1 MITFRKLKL
10 VKVMIT
16 TGCLLNYRY
25 LKKYYKLI
33 ATDLNKEQNLNDD
46 PKAIQ
51 QINFPGN
58 LAEDNATMLYIHE
71 EANKKKEKKRFFYK
85 QP

>member
-1 MITFRKLKL
+1 
-10 VKVMIT
+10 MIT

-51 QINFPGN
+51 
-58 LAEDNATMLYIHE
+58 
-71 EANKKKEKKRFFYK
+71 
-85 QP
+85 

>member
-1 MITFRKLKL
+1 M
-10 VKVMIT
+10 
-16 TGCLLNYRY
+16 
-25 LKKYYKLI
+25 KKYYKLI

-71 EANKKKEKKRFFYK
+71 EANKKKRKKKIFYK
-85 QP
+85 QPEENCSFILF